1 MKKIFTAVLIMFS
14 LCAAAQVKVGQAAP
28 EISLPNTNGVITN
41 LSSYKGKVVLL
52 DFWASWCGPCRRS
65 NPGVVKLYNKYKGK
79 GFEVFGVSIDSKKNA
94 WLKAIQQDGINYTQV
109 NDNGGWDAATA
120 LKYGVDAIPA
130 TFLLNK
136 EGVVVALNAEG
147 QELEKKISELIKQ

>member
-1 MKKIFTAVLIMFS
+1 MKKIFSLVLVMFS
-14 LCAAAQVKVGQAAP
+14 ICVTAQVKVGQAAP
-28 EISLPNTNGVITN
+28 EISLPNTAGTTTN
-41 LSSYKGKVVLL
+41 LSSYKGKVVLI
-52 DFWASWCGPCRRS
+52 DFWASWCAPCRRS

-136 EGVVVALNAEG
+136 EGVVVALNVEG
-147 QELEKKISELIKQ
+147 QELEKKINELIKQ